1 MFYTLRPDV
10 LVGLFMLKSNNSQ
23 LTLYFKKMKK
33 YLLLSIVFSLFLCG
47 CTQKQSESN
56 ESSGMETIPITDFET
71 YNGRFSEFAEAV
83 EMIPLE
89 FTDESILGE
98 IKKVVLSEDFIF
110 VMERFN
116 SAGIY
121 TFDRNGKFL
130 YRIGSRGQGPK
141 ECADVDDFSINEKDR
156 LIYIYD
162 SVRKKVF
169 VFSFDNEFIK
179 TIPMDYS
186 ATNMEYQDGLF
197 YLYRE
202 DARYGVPLYS
212 LVIKDINGD
221 LVEKYYPMSDLPKS
235 HDCVFCKRENDIL
248 FAQDMNDSVFVLSGE
263 KLSPVYYID
272 YKDRSMAPEDRMD
285 IKHDVR
291 RSIDVLL
298 EKRTIAG
305 IQGVFE
311 IHDKVFIKSINVIVP
326 VLSIYDKVKKEVKT
340 YQYWNDDFL
349 FIGSGHP
356 IGQYKDYLL
365 LLQDVEQ
372 IQGSLDYFDR
382 WIEDGY
388 LDLNKNKADKIRKLV
403 DEKLPN
409 RDTDECNPV
418 LFMVKVKE

>member
-1 MFYTLRPDV
+1 MSR
-10 LVGLFMLKSNNSQ
+10 LFMLKSNNSQ

-47 CTQKQSESN
+47 CTQKQN
-56 ESSGMETIPITDFET
+56 EVKNLSGMETIPITDFET

-121 TFDRNGKFL
+121 TFDRSGKFL
-130 YRIGSRGQGPK
+130 YRIGNRGQGPK
-141 ECADVDDFSINEKDR
+141 ECADDFSINEKDR

-248 FAQDMNDSVFVLSGE
+248 FAQDMNDSVFVLSGG
-263 KLSPVYYID
+263 KLSPLYYID

-365 LLQDVEQ
+365 LLRDAEG
-372 IQGSLDYFDR
+372 IQRSMDHFDNR
-382 WIEDGY
+382 IKEGV
-388 LDLNKNKADKIRKLV
+388 LTKEKADELRKMIE
-403 DEKLPN
+403 EKLPN
-409 RDTDECNPV
+409 IDTDECNPV

>member
-1 MFYTLRPDV
+1 MSR
-10 LVGLFMLKSNNSQ
+10 LFMLKSNNSQ

-47 CTQKQSESN
+47 CTQKQN
-56 ESSGMETIPITDFET
+56 EVKNLSGMETIPITDFET

-110 VMERFN
+110 VMERDN

-121 TFDRNGKFL
+121 TFDRSGKFL

-141 ECADVDDFSINEKDR
+141 ELVDVADFSINEKDR
-156 LIYIYD
+156 LIYIFD
-162 SVRKKVF
+162 GARTKVC
-169 VFSFDNEFIK
+169 VFSFDNKFIK
-179 TIPMDYS
+179 TIPMDYY

-202 DARYGVPLYS
+202 DADYGAPLYS
-212 LVIKDINGD
+212 LVIKDLEGN
-221 LVEKYYPMSDLPKS
+221 LVEKYYPMPKLPS
-235 HDCVFCKRENDIL
+235 IHECVFCKRENDIL
-248 FAQDMNDSVFVLSGE
+248 FAQDMNDSVFVLSGG

-298 EKRTIAG
+298 EKKTLAG
-305 IQGVFE
+305 ITDIFE

-326 VLSIYDKVKKEVKT
+326 VLTIYGKVKKEVKT

-365 LLQDVEQ
+365 LQRDVER
-372 IQGSLDYFDR
+372 IQRSLDSFDR
-382 WIEDGY
+382 WIKEGY
-388 LDLNKNKADKIRKLV
+388 LDLDKGKADEIRKLV

>member
-1 MFYTLRPDV
+1 MSR
-10 LVGLFMLKSNNSQ
+10 LFMLKSNNSQ
-23 LTLYFKKMKK
+23 LTLYFRKMKK

-89 FTDESILGE
+89 FTEESILGE

-121 TFDRNGKFL
+121 TFDRSGKFL
-130 YRIGSRGQGPK
+130 YRIGSRGQGPE

-186 ATNMEYQDGLF
+186 ATNMEYQNGLF

-248 FAQDMNDSVFVLSGE
+248 FAQDMNDSVFVLSGG
-263 KLSPVYYID
+263 KLSPLYYID

-365 LLQDVEQ
+365 LLRDAEG
-372 IQGSLDYFDR
+372 IQRSMDHFDNR
-382 WIEDGY
+382 IKEGV
-388 LDLNKNKADKIRKLV
+388 LTKEKADELRKMIE
-403 DEKLPN
+403 EKLPN
-409 RDTDECNPV
+409 IDTDECNPV

>member
-1 MFYTLRPDV
+1 
-10 LVGLFMLKSNNSQ
+10 MLKSNNSQ

-121 TFDRNGKFL
+121 TFDRSGKFL
-130 YRIGSRGQGPK
+130 YRIGSRGQGPE

-349 FIGSGHP
+349 FIANGHP

-365 LLQDVEQ
+365 LLRDAEG
-372 IQGSLDYFDR
+372 IQRSMDHFDNR
-382 WIEDGY
+382 IKEGV
-388 LDLNKNKADKIRKLV
+388 LTKEKADELRKMIE
-403 DEKLPN
+403 EKLPGI
-409 RDTDECNPV
+409 DTDECNPV
-418 LFMVKVKE
+418 LFMVKIK

>member
-1 MFYTLRPDV
+1 
-10 LVGLFMLKSNNSQ
+10 
-23 LTLYFKKMKK
+23 
-33 YLLLSIVFSLFLCG
+33 
-47 CTQKQSESN
+47 
-56 ESSGMETIPITDFET
+56 
-71 YNGRFSEFAEAV
+71 
-83 EMIPLE
+83 
-89 FTDESILGE
+89 
-98 IKKVVLSEDFIF
+98 
-110 VMERFN
+110 
-116 SAGIY
+116 
-121 TFDRNGKFL
+121 
-130 YRIGSRGQGPK
+130 
-141 ECADVDDFSINEKDR
+141 
-156 LIYIYD
+156 
-162 SVRKKVF
+162 
-169 VFSFDNEFIK
+169 
-179 TIPMDYS
+179 MDYS

-221 LVEKYYPMSDLPKS
+221 LVEKYYPMSDLTKS

-248 FAQDMNDSVFVLSGE
+248 FAQDMNDSVFVLSGG
-263 KLSPVYYID
+263 KLSPLYYID

-285 IKHDVR
+285 IKYDVR

-365 LLQDVEQ
+365 LLRDAEG
-372 IQGSLDYFDR
+372 IQRSMDHFDNR
-382 WIEDGY
+382 IKEGV
-388 LDLNKNKADKIRKLV
+388 LTKEKADELRKMIE
-403 DEKLPN
+403 EKLPGI
-409 RDTDECNPV
+409 DTDECNPV

>member
-1 MFYTLRPDV
+1 
-10 LVGLFMLKSNNSQ
+10 
-23 LTLYFKKMKK
+23 
-33 YLLLSIVFSLFLCG
+33 
-47 CTQKQSESN
+47 
-56 ESSGMETIPITDFET
+56 
-71 YNGRFSEFAEAV
+71 
-83 EMIPLE
+83 
-89 FTDESILGE
+89 
-98 IKKVVLSEDFIF
+98 
-110 VMERFN
+110 
-116 SAGIY
+116 
-121 TFDRNGKFL
+121 
-130 YRIGSRGQGPK
+130 
-141 ECADVDDFSINEKDR
+141 
-156 LIYIYD
+156 
-162 SVRKKVF
+162 
-169 VFSFDNEFIK
+169 
-179 TIPMDYS
+179 MDYS

-326 VLSIYDKVKKEVKT
+326 VLTIYDKVKKEVKT

-349 FIGSGHP
+349 FIANGHP

-365 LLQDVEQ
+365 LLRDVDL
-372 IQGSLDYFDR
+372 IQGSLDHFDDR
-382 WIEDGY
+382 IKEGA
-388 LDLNKNKADKIRKLV
+388 LTTEKADKLRKMIE
-403 DEKLPN
+403 EKLPN
-409 RDTDECNPV
+409 IDTDECNPV
-418 LFMVKVKE
+418 LFMVKIKE

>member
-1 MFYTLRPDV
+1 MSR
-10 LVGLFMLKSNNSQ
+10 LFMLKLNNSQ

-47 CTQKQSESN
+47 CTQKQN
-56 ESSGMETIPITDFET
+56 EVKNLSGMETIPITDFET
-71 YNGRFSEFAEAV
+71 YNGRFSEFVEAV

-121 TFDRNGKFL
+121 TFDRSGKFL
-130 YRIGSRGQGPK
+130 YRIGSRGQGPE

-365 LLQDVEQ
+365 LLRDAEG
-372 IQGSLDYFDR
+372 IQRSMDHFDNR
-382 WIEDGY
+382 IKEGV
-388 LDLNKNKADKIRKLV
+388 LTKEKADELRKMIE
-403 DEKLPN
+403 EKLPGI
-409 RDTDECNPV
+409 DTDECNPV
-418 LFMVKVKE
+418 LFMVKIKE

>member
-1 MFYTLRPDV
+1 
-10 LVGLFMLKSNNSQ
+10 
-23 LTLYFKKMKK
+23 MKK

-47 CTQKQSESN
+47 CTQKQSESY
-56 ESSGMETIPITDFET
+56 ESSGMESIPITDFET
-71 YNGRFSEFAEAV
+71 YNGRFSEFVEAV

-121 TFDRNGKFL
+121 TFDRSGKFL
-130 YRIGSRGQGPK
+130 YRIGSRGQGPE

-248 FAQDMNDSVFVLSGE
+248 FAQDMNDSVFVLSGG
-263 KLSPVYYID
+263 KLSPLYYID
-272 YKDRSMAPEDRMD
+272 YKDRSMAPEDRRD

-326 VLSIYDKVKKEVKT
+326 VLTIYDKVKKEVKT

-382 WIEDGY
+382 WIKDGY
-388 LDLNKNKADKIRKLV
+388 LDLDKNKADKIRKLV

>member
-1 MFYTLRPDV
+1 
-10 LVGLFMLKSNNSQ
+10 
-23 LTLYFKKMKK
+23 MKK

-130 YRIGSRGQGPK
+130 YRIGSRGQGPE

-248 FAQDMNDSVFVLSGE
+248 FAQDMNDSVFVLSGG
-263 KLSPVYYID
+263 KLSPLYYID

-326 VLSIYDKVKKEVKT
+326 VLTIYDKEKKEVKT

-365 LLQDVEQ
+365 LLRDAEG
-372 IQGSLDYFDR
+372 IQRSMDHFDNR
-382 WIEDGY
+382 IKEGV
-388 LDLNKNKADKIRKLV
+388 LTKEKADELRKMIE
-403 DEKLPN
+403 EKLPN
-409 RDTDECNPV
+409 IDTDECNPV

>member
-1 MFYTLRPDV
+1 MSR
-10 LVGLFMLKSNNSQ
+10 LFMLKSNNSQ

-47 CTQKQSESN
+47 CTQKQN
-56 ESSGMETIPITDFET
+56 EVKNLSGMETIPITDFET
-71 YNGRFSEFAEAV
+71 YNGRFSEFVEAV

-121 TFDRNGKFL
+121 TFDRSGKFL
-130 YRIGSRGQGPK
+130 YRIGSRGQGPE

-221 LVEKYYPMSDLPKS
+221 LVEKYYPMSDLTKS

-248 FAQDMNDSVFVLSGE
+248 FAQDMNDSVFVLSGG
-263 KLSPVYYID
+263 KLSPLYYID

-285 IKHDVR
+285 IKYDVR

-365 LLQDVEQ
+365 LLRDAEG
-372 IQGSLDYFDR
+372 IQRSMDHFDNR
-382 WIEDGY
+382 IKEGV
-388 LDLNKNKADKIRKLV
+388 LTKEKADELRKMIE
-403 DEKLPN
+403 EKLPGI
-409 RDTDECNPV
+409 DTDECNPV

>member
-1 MFYTLRPDV
+1 MSR
-10 LVGLFMLKSNNSQ
+10 LFMLKSNNSQ

-47 CTQKQSESN
+47 CTQRQN
-56 ESSGMETIPITDFET
+56 EVKNLSGMETIPITDFET
-71 YNGRFSEFAEAV
+71 YNGRFSEFVEAV

-121 TFDRNGKFL
+121 TFDRSGKFL
-130 YRIGSRGQGPK
+130 YRIGSRGQGPE

-365 LLQDVEQ
+365 LLRDVER
-372 IQGSLDYFDR
+372 IQGSLDHFDR
-382 WIEDGY
+382 WIKDGY
-388 LDLNKNKADKIRKLV
+388 LDLDKNKADKIRKLV

>member
-1 MFYTLRPDV
+1 
-10 LVGLFMLKSNNSQ
+10 
-23 LTLYFKKMKK
+23 
-33 YLLLSIVFSLFLCG
+33 
-47 CTQKQSESN
+47 
-56 ESSGMETIPITDFET
+56 METIPITDFET

-121 TFDRNGKFL
+121 TFDRSGKFL
-130 YRIGSRGQGPK
+130 YRIGSRGQGPE

-326 VLSIYDKVKKEVKT
+326 VLTIYDKVKKEVKT

-382 WIEDGY
+382 WIKDGY
-388 LDLNKNKADKIRKLV
+388 LDLDKNKADKIRKLV

>member
-1 MFYTLRPDV
+1 MSR
-10 LVGLFMLKSNNSQ
+10 LFMLKSNNSQ

-56 ESSGMETIPITDFET
+56 EPFGMESIPITDFET

-121 TFDRNGKFL
+121 TFDRSGKFL
-130 YRIGSRGQGPK
+130 YRIGSRGQGPE

-221 LVEKYYPMSDLPKS
+221 LVEKYYPMSDLTKS

-248 FAQDMNDSVFVLSGE
+248 FAQDMNDSVFVLSGG
-263 KLSPVYYID
+263 KLSPLYYID

-285 IKHDVR
+285 IKYDVR

-349 FIGSGHP
+349 FIANGHP

-365 LLQDVEQ
+365 LLRDVDL
-372 IQGSLDYFDR
+372 IQGSLDHFDDR
-382 WIEDGY
+382 IKEGA
-388 LDLNKNKADKIRKLV
+388 LTTEKADELRKMIE
-403 DEKLPN
+403 EKLPN
-409 RDTDECNPV
+409 IDTDECNPV

>member
-1 MFYTLRPDV
+1 
-10 LVGLFMLKSNNSQ
+10 MLKSNNSQ

-47 CTQKQSESN
+47 CTQRQN
-56 ESSGMETIPITDFET
+56 EVKNLSGMETIPITDFET
-71 YNGRFSEFAEAV
+71 YNGRFSEFVEAV

-121 TFDRNGKFL
+121 TFDRSGKFL
-130 YRIGSRGQGPK
+130 YRIGSRGQGPE

-365 LLQDVEQ
+365 LLRDVER
-372 IQGSLDYFDR
+372 IQGSLDHFDR
-382 WIEDGY
+382 WIKDGY
-388 LDLNKNKADKIRKLV
+388 LDLDKNKADKIRKLV

>member
-1 MFYTLRPDV
+1 MKTHFV
-10 LVGLFMLKSNNSQ
+10 L
-23 LTLYFKKMKK
+23 
-33 YLLLSIVFSLFLCG
+33 YLICLLVLS
-47 CTQKQSESN
+47 CTQKQSESR
-56 ESSGMETIPITDFET
+56 ESGDMESIPITDFET

-121 TFDRNGKFL
+121 TFDRSGKFL
-130 YRIGSRGQGPK
+130 YRIGSRGQGPE

-248 FAQDMNDSVFVLSGE
+248 FAQDMNDSVFVLSGG
-263 KLSPVYYID
+263 KLSPLYYID

-365 LLQDVEQ
+365 LLRDAEG
-372 IQGSLDYFDR
+372 IQRSLDSFDR
-382 WIEDGY
+382 WIKEGY
-388 LDLNKNKADKIRKLV
+388 LDLDKGKADEIRKLV